1 MTVSNQRMIFKKFA
15 DRLTPG
21 SRIALLKS
29 AADIIRFGVVDAL
42 GDGFI
47 VVRCEDGGIYKIY
60 RSLILLSRDCP
71 QIKMVRFEELKND

>member
-15 DRLTPG
+15 DRLMPG
-21 SRIALLKS
+21 SRVALLKS
-29 AADIIRFGVVDAL
+29 ATDIIRFGVVVAL
-42 GDGFI
+42 DNGFI
-47 VVRCEDGGIYKIY
+47 VARCEDSGIYKIY

>member
-1 MTVSNQRMIFKKFA
+1 MAVSNQKMVVKRFA
-15 DRLTPG
+15 DRLMPG
-21 SRIALLKS
+21 SRVALLKS
-29 AADIIRFGVVDAL
+29 TADIIRSGVVDAL

-60 RSLILLSRDCP
+60 RSLILLSRDCL